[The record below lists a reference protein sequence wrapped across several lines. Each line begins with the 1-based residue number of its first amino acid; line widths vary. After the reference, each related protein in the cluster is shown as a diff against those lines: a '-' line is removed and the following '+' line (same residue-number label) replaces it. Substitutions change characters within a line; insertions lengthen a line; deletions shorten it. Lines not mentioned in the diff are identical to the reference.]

1 MALVTWGQYSSLYAG
16 IKDEEMFIKAEAL
29 AEKEVAR
36 VIGPIR
42 WAEIPEDI
50 DSEFYAD
57 QLRDCICK
65 VIDYQ
70 EQIGSKT
77 GRGVTSVSNDG
88 YSESYALSK
97 PSDAAE
103 ELATN
108 IRAWLSGTGLV
119 RAY

>member
-1 MALVTWGQYSSLYAG
+1 MALVTWEYYSSLYNTV
-16 IKDEEMFIKAEAL
+16 KEEKFANAEAL

-36 VIGPIR
+36 VIGPIH
-42 WAEIPEDI
+42 WVEIPEDI
-50 DSEFYAD
+50 DDEFYAD
-57 QLRDCICK
+57 QLRDCICR

-70 EQIGSKT
+70 KQIGSKI
-77 GRGVTSVSNDG
+77 GKGVTSASNDG

-97 PSDAAE
+97 QSDAAA
-103 ELATN
+103 ELAAN